1 MRIISERMEVASCTR
16 FGSAES
22 FYWELRLLAL
32 SQVDGRTTTWSQ
44 VFLQLGSA
52 NRKIGMVHA
61 SQIVKLNALQLAKKL
76 ESLRPQD
83 RDPHSATEHRNK
95 SHLMMPLQPSSFF
108 AHPHE
113 LRQKKNDPQFMIE

>member
-61 SQIVKLNALQLAKKL
+61 SPIVKLNALQLAKKS
-76 ESLRPQD
+76 SLYDLR
-83 RDPHSATEHRNK
+83 TEILTQPPNIAI
-95 SHLMMPLQPSSFF
+95 SH
-108 AHPHE
+108 
-113 LRQKKNDPQFMIE
+113 I